1 VRHNFTLDRRARH
14 DDAADV
20 PDALEARLLR
30 GLMLAPASANVVM
43 QLSRRGIGRA
53 VAESRV
59 SSGSLV
65 RHPVK
70 RTRTTLAYI
79 WTSLYG
85 TDDQRGQLRHS
96 VNAQHRHVRS
106 RPDDEVAYDAFDI
119 ELQLWVAACMYL
131 GCLQGYVTLYGPVAD
146 DVADTLFERCSR
158 FATTLQVPAH
168 RWPSDRTA
176 FANYWD
182 SVIGDIE
189 VDDVTS
195 LYLRDFIDLRY
206 LPRPVGYVLRPLNR
220 LLTGGY
226 LLPPFRDA
234 LGIVWR
240 PVEQRRFDQA
250 VAMMR
255 WINRVLPSSIA
266 TLPWNLVRHDTLR
279 RLARQRPLM

>member
-1 VRHNFTLDRRARH
+1 VRHTFTFGRRARR
-14 DDAADV
+14 DDAVD
-20 PDALEARLLR
+20 DLEARLLR

-59 SSGSLV
+59 PSGSLI
-65 RHPVK
+65 RHPIK

-85 TDDQRGQLRHS
+85 TDAQRGQLRHS

-106 RPDDEVAYDAFDI
+106 RPHDDVAYDAFDTK
-119 ELQLWVAACMYL
+119 LQLWVAACMYL
-131 GCLQGYVTLYGPVAD
+131 GCLQGYVTLYGPVVDEIAD
-146 DVADTLFERCSR
+146 ALFERCSR

-168 RWPSDRTA
+168 RWPSDRTE
-176 FANYWD
+176 FATYWN
-182 SVIGDIE
+182 SAIADIE

-195 LYLRDFIDLRY
+195 RYLHDFIDLRY
-206 LPRPVGYVLRPLNR
+206 LPRPIGYVVRRLNR

-234 LGIVWR
+234 LGIEWGPR
-240 PVEQRRFDQA
+240 EQRRFDRI
-250 VAMMR
+250 VALMR
-255 WINRVLPSSIA
+255 WFNRILPAPVA
-266 TLPWNLVRHDTLR
+266 TLPWNLVRRDTLR